1 MADIF
6 MTTAKNSMLTH
17 AGSLIDGVSLHS
29 ADPGTTGTSELTGGS
44 PAYARKTPTWDT
56 AASGELPLASDIEFD
71 VPAASTV
78 AWVGFWDSTTFMGKA
93 QLSASES
100 YASQGT
106 YTLTTSTKLTITDP
120 A

>member
-17 AGSLIDGVSLHS
+17 ISGLIDDVSLHS
-29 ADPGTTGTSELTGGS
+29 ADPGTTGTNELIGGS

-56 AASGELPLASDIEFD
+56 AASGEMALDADIEFD
-71 VPAASTV
+71 IPASSTV
-78 AWVGFWDSTTFMGKA
+78 AWVGFWDGATFMGKA
-93 QLSASES
+93 ELSASEA